1 MMKRIGLLVMVM
13 VGIFLPFKGFGAIDF
28 RYNGINYTVI
38 SEGLRTVKTREGGWA
53 HGGTTSRFIPGN
65 EVRGEVI
72 IPEKVYYNDKE
83 YTVIEIG
90 KNSFFDQHYI
100 YNLELP
106 NTLVTISESAFEG
119 CYMIPFVNL
128 PSSLREIGNRAF
140 AYCIGLTDIVI
151 PENVVSLGVGIFG
164 GCYDLAKLTFN
175 ARECEEAYGSFTSY
189 IEEFYFGPEVKIIPS
204 YCCSGLDALKEV
216 EVPNSVI
223 SIGDYAFRNTA
234 ISQIILPLSL
244 THIGRGAFAYTKFPD
259 IEIPYSVSYLGDN
272 AFAASNIEE
281 IIIPNSVNN
290 LGEMVFQD
298 CKELRH
304 VRFPASI
311 DRIPKYSCQNC
322 SNLQSV
328 EIPNTLREID
338 YGAFQGCTNL
348 KQIVIPNSVKTIS
361 PYSFDDTPSLESIT
375 LGYGIEYISGKN
387 FNNPSDIYITTQ
399 NPPLIFS
406 ETFRNYDGN
415 IYILPRSLSS
425 FKNAYGWDKFKN
437 FYSIVEAEA
446 LYVEKEEICG
456 GKGEKIQL
464 KATLLPEGTTLQTI
478 FWTSSDYSVAD
489 VDADGCVMIIDP
501 YRSCKIMAQSLYPDL
516 NTVEINVK
524 PTMENP
530 DNGVDSIIQN
540 DETERETFVIYN
552 LQGVCV
558 KRNATRDDMI
568 NLAPGIYVINGKKV
582 LI

>member
-1 MMKRIGLLVMVM
+1 MMKRIGLLIMVM
-13 VGIFLPFKGFGAIDF
+13 VGIFLPFKGFGATDF

-38 SEGLRTVKTREGGWA
+38 SEGLRTVKTREGGWV

-90 KNSFFDQHYI
+90 KNSFYDQHYI

-106 NTLVTISESAFEG
+106 NTLVTISVSAFEG

-128 PSSLREIGNRAF
+128 PSSLRGIGERAF
-140 AYCIGLTDIVI
+140 HSCIGLTEIVI
-151 PENVVSLGVGIFG
+151 PENVVSIGSYAFFA
-164 GCYDLAKLTFN
+164 CFDLVKVTFN
-175 ARECEEAYGSFTSY
+175 ARDCEITKNPFGENV
-189 IEEFYFGPEVKIIPS
+189 EEFYFGPEVKTIPS
-204 YCCSGLDALKEV
+204 YCCNQLYKLQKV
-216 EVPNSVI
+216 VLPNSVI
-223 SIGDYAFRNTA
+223 SIEACAFRETA
-234 ISQIILPLSL
+234 ISQIILPPSL
-244 THIGRGAFAYTKFPD
+244 TYIGRNAFEGSQLSG
-259 IEIPYSVSYLGDN
+259 IEIPYTVSFIGDN
-272 AFAASNIEE
+272 AFTASNIEE
-281 IIIPNSVNN
+281 IIIPNSVNK

-328 EIPNTLREID
+328 EIPNTIQEID

-348 KQIVIPNSVKTIS
+348 KQIIIPNSVKTIS

-399 NPPLIFS
+399 DPPLIFS

-415 IYILPRSLSS
+415 IYILPGALFS
-425 FKNAYGWDKFKN
+425 FKNAYGWDQFMN
-437 FYSIVEAEA
+437 FDYIIEAKSLEVEE
-446 LYVEKEEICG
+446 EEICG

-464 KATLLPEGTTLQTI
+464 KATLLPEGTTLQTV

-489 VDADGCVMIIDP
+489 VDADGCVTIIDP
-501 YRSCKIMAQSLYPDL
+501 YRSCKIMAQSLYPDPK
-516 NTVEINVK
+516 TVEINVK
-524 PTMENP
+524 PSMENP

-552 LQGVCV
+552 LQGVCI
-558 KRNATRDDMI
+558 KRNATRHDII